1 VLIEPMAAKRSSAA
15 AEAEQPAAAD
25 QEAAPELTAV

>member
-1 VLIEPMAAKRSSAA
+1 MAAKRSTAV
-15 AEAEQPAAAD
+15 AEAQQPAAAD